1 MRSKIDIGLE
11 MNKILTFLEDIKKNP
26 VKNAVNIQDYT
37 YLSNFLK
44 YLKARLDIRSK
55 YEFFINDNLIKQNMK
70 NPIESKTINNID
82 EQLMYID
89 IFNIETKSP
98 DFKIPIF
105 DVIDALKEIKDTS
118 RNHYKSSMIS
128 NLERRAELI
137 EWHIKNGINYSY
149 LDKIKE
155 DKEYYAIHHLYV
167 PYVKELEGEF
177 LYTDTHAYFMNM
189 SEFEKNEF
197 EEHYNTYMIEK
208 NSHKSSII

>member
-1 MRSKIDIGLE
+1 MRSKIEIGLE

-44 YLKARLDIRSK
+44 YLKARLDIRLK
-55 YEFFINDNLIKQNMK
+55 YEFFISDTLVKQNMK

-89 IFNIETKSP
+89 VFNVETKSP
-98 DFKIPIF
+98 NFKFPIF
-105 DVIDALKEIKDTS
+105 DVLVALNEIKDTS
-118 RNHYKSSMIS
+118 RNHYKSSMIG
-128 NLERRAELI
+128 NLEKRAELI

-155 DKEYYAIHHLYV
+155 DKEYDAIHHLYV
-167 PYVKELEGEF
+167 AYVTKLENEI

-197 EEHYNTYMIEK
+197 EEQYNMYMIEK